1 MYYYYLLDDKVAFS
15 KFKLNKFQEILP
27 DHARTVQGNMFY
39 LNQLTPGKSRK
50 SFCISDPSM
59 LDISKEDL
67 NLLRT
72 GKKEYSDIPE
82 WILEKISSK
91 DVMCINISY
100 PDWQY
105 LLNSTKKKSY
115 KVNIVGLGDVG
126 GILALGLKL
135 QGNDIISSIGIYDV
149 DKNKIQRW
157 YLELN
162 QIIHPNH
169 EFLFPKVEVIGMDDL
184 FNCDIF
190 VFCVSTGVPKIGEE
204 QNDVRLVQFNGNS
217 KIINEYSKKARKEK
231 FKGLFAVVSDPVD
244 LLCKSAYLSSNTD
257 EYGNYDYLGLAPEQ
271 IIGFGLGVMDAR
283 AAFYSQESN
292 ETSHYIKEG
301 RVFGPHGDG
310 LVVADSIIR
319 YNHNISISLTEK
331 VLNSNL
337 KVRETGYKPYI
348 APAISSGALSI
359 ISCLKGEWH
368 YSSTFVGGVFMGLKN
383 RYTSTGI
390 ELEKL
395 ELPDNLFERLS
406 ATYKYLEKI
415 L

>member
-1 MYYYYLLDDKVAFS
+1 MYYYLINNKVAFS
-15 KFKLNKFQEILP
+15 RFKLNKFQEIPPYQAKDRQEPLY
-27 DHARTVQGNMFY
+27 Y
-39 LNQLTPGKSRK
+39 LTKLIPGKSRK
-50 SFCISDPSM
+50 SFCLSDPSM
-59 LDISKEDL
+59 LDITKEDL
-67 NLLRT
+67 TLIRINN
-72 GKKEYSDIPE
+72 KSAIDIPD
-82 WILEKISSK
+82 WILEKILSR

-100 PDWQY
+100 SDWES
-105 LLNSTKKKSY
+105 LLYSTKKDSY

-126 GILALGLKL
+126 GTLALGLKL
-135 QGNDIISSIGIYDV
+135 LGNDVISSIGIYDV
-149 DKNKIQRW
+149 DKDKTQRW

-169 EFLFPKVEVIGMDDL
+169 EFFFPPVKLIEMDDL

-190 VFCVSTGVPKIGEE
+190 IFCVSTGVPKIGEE
-204 QNDVRLVQFNGNS
+204 QKDVRLVQFNGNS
-217 KIINEYSKKARKEK
+217 KIINEYSRKARKEK
-231 FKGLFAVVSDPVD
+231 FKGIFAVVSDPVD

-283 AAFYSQESN
+283 AAFYSQEKN
-292 ETSHYIKEG
+292 DTSHYIREG
-301 RVFGPHGDG
+301 RVFGPHGEG
-310 LVVADSIIR
+310 LVVANSIIR
-319 YNHNISISLTEK
+319 YNHNISTSLTEK
-331 VLNSNL
+331 VLSSNL
-337 KVRETGYKPYI
+337 NVRQTGYKPYI
-348 APAISSGALSI
+348 APAVSSGALSI

-395 ELPDNLFERLS
+395 DLPDDLFERLS